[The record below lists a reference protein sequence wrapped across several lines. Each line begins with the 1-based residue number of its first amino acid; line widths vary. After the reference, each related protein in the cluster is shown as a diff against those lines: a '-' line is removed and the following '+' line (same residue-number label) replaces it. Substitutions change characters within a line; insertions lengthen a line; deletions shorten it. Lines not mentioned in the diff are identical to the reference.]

1 MLHFIPGSLFVFKN
15 FDSIIMMSIRFRSF
29 FVVLCV
35 LVVLSGCNG
44 KKETE
49 TNPEGSSATAEPAT
63 VPLPTGEQL
72 DAYGPE
78 NDLDTRWLFS
88 DSLFALY
95 GRPKKFLESP
105 VGKENEL
112 FFVQNISQSL
122 LIPFNLIDTE
132 RILIAFAPG
141 IVEQEFMEQGQAVRR
156 PALMFRRTITVS
168 FSETVKIEEILAP
181 ILRRP
186 DTTIDSLKRKI
197 GSLEY
202 FDLTDPGQTGPQRVI
217 LFAIDSKNL
226 LLMEGFDTDV
236 KKILENPQGPGS
248 VALRLKR
255 IDPDC
260 DLAAVF
266 SREGNG
272 VDSRLLAELFSSQIP
287 LPPETVVSLTEN
299 FRALSG
305 SIKLSAETG
314 KPMLRLDYEA
324 MSEKGA
330 DEIDEIIQGW
340 IVSGQ
345 TMLAVMKPEEQSML
359 PVSTDFAKSAL
370 NAMESGTEGKR
381 VRFTINKFD
390 GFDDSFA
397 EGVRIQNA
405 GARQRQMQ
413 QDRFN
418 QLVFLGQ
425 AFFNYYGVNQKIAT
439 SFRSEDGTPLLSW
452 RVALLPFLGYQELYD
467 KFKLDEPWDS
477 ESNKALLSEMPP
489 IFRPLG
495 MEIEPNKTLVR
506 VFNSEGTP
514 LADAD
519 LKIEQLQNPQTT
531 VLFVVVQP
539 SQAVE
544 WTRPD
549 DLAFDVDKLED
560 VFGNAFFGISFAGMV
575 NELPILPPSDPRSA
589 EQRKFFEAFI
599 KGLPLPIAQP
609 TAPPTTPPP
618 GADPT
623 EEPPGEASTSSVKA
637 GSIEVNY

>member
-1 MLHFIPGSLFVFKN
+1 MEKNPGEN
-15 FDSIIMMSIRFRSF
+15 
-29 FVVLCV
+29 
-35 LVVLSGCNG
+35 
-44 KKETE
+44 
-49 TNPEGSSATAEPAT
+49 SAKAEPAAI
-63 VPLPTGEQL
+63 PLPTGEQL

-78 NDLDTRWLFS
+78 NDFETRWIPS

-95 GRPKKFLESP
+95 GRPKKFLDSP
-105 VGKENEL
+105 VGKENEG
-112 FFVQNISQSL
+112 FFVQNISQGL
-122 LIPFNLIDTE
+122 LIPFDLPKIE
-132 RILIAFAPG
+132 RFLIAFAPG
-141 IVEQEFMEQGQAVRR
+141 IVEQEVVEQGRRVRR
-156 PALMFRRTITVS
+156 PALMFRRTMTVS
-168 FSETVKIEEILAP
+168 FSEAVRIDDILAP
-181 ILRRP
+181 LLQQ
-186 DTTIDSLKRKI
+186 TGATVDSLKRKA
-197 GSLEY
+197 GTLEY
-202 FDLTDPGQTGPQRVI
+202 YELTDPGQSGPQRVV
-217 LFAIDSKNL
+217 LYPVDSQNL
-226 LLMEGFDTDV
+226 LLIEGFDTDIG
-236 KKILENPQGPGS
+236 KILENPLPPGA

-255 IDPDC
+255 VDPDC

-266 SREGNG
+266 SRESNG
-272 VDSRLLAELFSSQIP
+272 IDTRLLAELLSSQIP

-370 NAMESGTEGKR
+370 NAMESDVEGKR

-405 GARQRQMQ
+405 GVRQRQIQ
-413 QDRFN
+413 QNKFD
-418 QLVFLGQ
+418 QLMFLAQ
-425 AFFNYYGVNQKIAT
+425 AFFSYYRANQKVAT

-452 RVALLPFLGYQELYD
+452 RVALLPFLGYQELHD

-477 ESNKALLSEMPP
+477 ESNKMLLSEMPP
-489 IFRPLG
+489 IFRSLG
-495 MEIEPNKTLVR
+495 TEIEPNKTRLR
-506 VFNSEGTP
+506 YFNSAGTP
-514 LADAD
+514 LVDPN
-519 LKIEQLQNPQTT
+519 LKLEQLQNPQTT

-549 DLAFDVDKLED
+549 DLAFEVDKLED
-560 VFGNAFFGISFAGMV
+560 VFGNTFFGISFAGMV
-575 NELPILPPSDPRSA
+575 NELPILPLSDPQSA
-589 EQRKFFEAFI
+589 EQRKFFEAFV
-599 KGLPLPIAQP
+599 KGLPLPIASP
-609 TAPPTTPPP
+609 SNVEPP
-618 GADPT
+618 ADST
-623 EEPPGEASTSSVKA
+623 EEAPGEASTSSVRPETQA
-637 GSIEVNY
+637 EPTAETVDP